1 MEQQAIK
8 EPESS
13 IMAKILCSKWKESV
27 EWAEVQVEVQILKEE
42 EMPKTRQVQNVSGL
56 NKVEIKAGGIAVEDL
71 EELQGQWINRV
82 ST

>member
-13 IMAKILCSKWKESV
+13 IMAKILCRKWKESV

-42 EMPKTRQVQNVSGL
+42 EMPKTRQVQNVEWF
-56 NKVEIKAGGIAVEDL
+56 K
-71 EELQGQWINRV
+71 
-82 ST
+82 